1 MRTPAEAAY
10 LAWVNGCEYITFKDF
25 DDLNPN
31 DKLLWTAIADAV
43 IEQSKTIIAEEMAK
57 ALTKPPASNEAMNA
71 LMWYAGNRSV
81 EARLKDNGDRAAKA
95 LRAVITQPTASTPQT

>member
-1 MRTPAEAAY
+1 MVTVKETVSLGIYKIFMTTPAEAAY

-57 ALTKPPASNEAMNA
+57 ALTKLSPISSDDQV
-71 LMWYAGNRSV
+71 RV
-81 EARLKDNGDRAAKA
+81 KRHLKAFK
-95 LRAVITQPTASTPQT
+95 VTQQ

>member
-1 MRTPAEAAY
+1 MNKTPAEAAY
-10 LAWVNGCEYITFKDF
+10 LAS
-25 DDLNPN
+25 DDRLRRPFSR
-31 DKLLWTAIADAV
+31 LPLWEQKHWEGIANAV
-43 IEQSKTIIAEEMAK
+43 IDQSKTIIAEEMAK

-81 EARLKDNGDRAAKA
+81 EARIKDNGDRAAKA